1 MKLLIATCIKEH
13 IQIVATLFGK
23 AGITIFSTTET
34 TGFKD
39 GHPINLSDNWFGKA
53 GEQYDSAV
61 LFSFTDEGIAT
72 RTLSMVNDHNRE
84 TQSDYP
90 IHAFI
95 IPVENSTL

>member
-1 MKLLIATCIKEH
+1 MKLLIVTCIKEH
-13 IQIVATLFGK
+13 TQIVETLFSK
-23 AGITIFSTTET
+23 VGITIFSTTET

-39 GHPINLSDNWFGKA
+39 GRPINLSDNWFGKT

-61 LFSFTDEGIAT
+61 LFSFTDEVIAT
-72 RTLSMVNDHNRE
+72 RTLSAVNEHNKE

-95 IPVENSTL
+95 VPVENSTS